1 MIKKLGFQL
10 YTVRDFMTDPDI
22 ADTAFKKLSAMG
34 YSEVH
39 TAGNYMSDEALG
51 ELCKKHNMT
60 IIGSHYDYDKILNDP
75 EATMAVHDAW
85 GTKNVGIGGMPREI
99 RESLAGVKGFIEE
112 FNRAAEIYAK
122 HGFRLTYH
130 HHNFEFAR
138 IDGYKT
144 IMDLLYEN
152 LDPKNTSFVLDTCW
166 ISAGGGDICAWL
178 EKCAGRVDIL
188 HLKEMALKKDKTS
201 NNFLHYITEVGNG
214 NIAWDPVIKKA
225 TELGIDHFIVEQDTH
240 FTPNAIASL
249 KMSADFLKKYMA

>member
-1 MIKKLGFQL
+1 MFNKLGFQL
-10 YTVRDFMTDPDI
+10 YTVRDFMSDPDI
-22 ADTAFKKLSAMG
+22 ADAAFKKLSAIG

-51 ELCKKHNMT
+51 ELCKKYNMT
-60 IIGSHYDYDKILNDP
+60 IIGSHYDYNKILNDP

-85 GTKNVGIGGMPREI
+85 GTKNVGIGGMPQTARD
-99 RESLAGVKGFIEE
+99 SLEGLNQFIDE
-112 FNRAAEIYAK
+112 FNRTAELYAK

-152 LDPKNTSFVLDTCW
+152 LDPKNTAFVLDTCW
-166 ISAGGGDICAWL
+166 VSAGGGDVVAWM
-178 EKCAGRVDIL
+178 EKLAGRVDIL
-188 HLKEMALKKDKTS
+188 HLKEMALKKEKDSK
-201 NNFLHYITEVGNG
+201 NFLPYITEVGYG
-214 NIAWDPVIKKA
+214 NLSWDPIIKTAEKI
-225 TELGIDHFIVEQDTH
+225 GITNYIVEQDHH

-249 KMSADFLKKYMA
+249 KMSADFLKKYMV

>member
-1 MIKKLGFQL
+1 MIEKLGFQL
-10 YTVRDFMTDPDI
+10 YSVRDFMTDPDV
-22 ADTAFKKLSAMG
+22 ADVAFKKLAQYG

-60 IIGSHYDYDKILNDP
+60 IIGSHYDYKKILEDP
-75 EATMAVHDAW
+75 ETTMAVHNAW
-85 GTKNVGIGGMPREI
+85 GTKNVGIGGMPREV
-99 RESLAGVKGFIEE
+99 RDSLAGVKGFIDE
-112 FNRAAEIYAK
+112 FNRAAELYAK

-152 LDPKNTSFVLDTCW
+152 LDPKNTAFVLDTCW
-166 ISAGGGDICAWL
+166 ISAGGGDVCAWL

-188 HLKEMALKKDKTS
+188 HLKEMALKKEDK
-201 NNFLHYITEVGNG
+201 NFVPYITEVGNG
-214 NIAWDPVIKKA
+214 NIAWEPVIKTAEK
-225 TELGIDHFIVEQDTH
+225 LGIKHYIVEQDHH
-240 FTPNAIASL
+240 FSPNSLASL
-249 KMSADFLKKYMA
+249 KISADYLKKFMV